1 MTASDSR
8 KTPPGPPTGSR
19 ILVVGGGYVG
29 MYTALRLQR
38 KLKQRLR
45 SGDTEI
51 VVVTP
56 EPYMT
61 YQPFLPEAAAGSI
74 SPRHVV
80 VPLRRVLSHC
90 TIVIGEA
97 RSVDHA
103 KRTASVVTLATDEE
117 GTGSREIAYDELVI
131 APGSVSRTLPV
142 PGLAEHGIGFK
153 TIEEAIGLRNH
164 VIEQMDIASAT
175 RDPAIRDAA
184 LTFVFVGGGYAG
196 VEALAEL
203 EDMARYTSRY
213 YHNIRADDLKWVL
226 VEATARILP
235 EVGEAMGEYA
245 IRELRGRNIDVR
257 LDTRLESCE
266 DRTAVLSDGARFP
279 TRTVVWTA
287 GVKPAPLLAATDL
300 PLTERGRLRCTP
312 HLAVQGVD
320 HAWAAGDA
328 AAVPDLTAAEDR
340 GGAQGGGRSEGRG
353 MGRTGAVGDTPPTTA
368 PNAQHAVRQ
377 AKLLADNIVAS
388 LSGEPLKEYR
398 HAYVGSVA
406 SLGLH
411 KGVAHVYG
419 RKIKGYPAW
428 LMHRAYHLSRVPTF
442 NRKAR
447 VLAEWT
453 LAGLFKR
460 EIVSLGSL
468 EHPRAEFQLAA
479 GSKPPISGPP
489 NGKRPISN
497 RPISKH
503 PNGNHPKDKA
513 PNGKHPTDRGPDTAH
528 PDRGRRPDTDRPD
541 TDRGPGTD
549 RPVTGG
555 PANGLPGSGFQ
566 DDRPYGL
573 PDDRSPEP
581 PKGRRPEDRRPE
593 DTEGN

>member
-1 MTASDSR
+1 MASDSGG
-8 KTPPGPPTGSR
+8 TPPGPPPGVR

-45 SGDTEI
+45 NGEAEI

-80 VPLRRVLSHC
+80 VPLRRVLAHC
-90 TIVIGEA
+90 KVVIGEA
-97 RSVDHA
+97 QRIDHA
-103 KRTASVVTLATDEE
+103 KRTATVTTLATGED
-117 GTGSREIAYDELVI
+117 GTGAVEIPYDELVL

-142 PGLAEHGIGFK
+142 PGLADHGIGFK

-213 YHNIRADDLKWVL
+213 YHNIKAEDLKWIL
-226 VEATARILP
+226 VEATGRILP
-235 EVGEAMGEYA
+235 EVGDAMGTYA

-266 DRTAVLSDGARFP
+266 DRIAVLSDGSRFP
-279 TRTVVWTA
+279 TRTLVWTA
-287 GVKPAPLLAATDL
+287 GVKPAPILAATDL
-300 PLTERGRLRCTP
+300 PLNERGRLTCTVE
-312 HLAVQGVD
+312 LTVDGVE

-328 AAVPDLTAAEDR
+328 AAVPDLTAAE
-340 GGAQGGGRSEGRG
+340 
-353 MGRTGAVGDTPPTTA
+353 TGKETA

-377 AKLLADNIVAS
+377 AKVLAENVLAS
-388 LSGEPLKEYR
+388 ISGEPLKEYR
-398 HAYVGSVA
+398 HSYVGSVA

-419 RKIKGYPAW
+419 RKLRGYPAW
-428 LMHRAYHLSRVPTF
+428 LMHRTYHLSRVPTF

-468 EHPRAEFQLAA
+468 EHPRAEFELAA
-479 GSKPPISGPP
+479 GGKRPGRTGPP
-489 NGKRPISN
+489 NADGTP
-497 RPISKH
+497 
-503 PNGNHPKDKA
+503 
-513 PNGKHPTDRGPDTAH
+513 
-528 PDRGRRPDTDRPD
+528 
-541 TDRGPGTD
+541 GPGHPPGPEGPQ
-549 RPVTGG
+549 RNGG
-555 PANGLPGSGFQ
+555 
-566 DDRPYGL
+566 
-573 PDDRSPEP
+573 
-581 PKGRRPEDRRPE
+581 
-593 DTEGN
+593 